1 MKRRKFIQTTGIG
14 IAAMHMAP
22 AANFARSKPVSRIK
36 LGGPVLTDFT
46 DPEDW
51 IIALKSR
58 RYRTAFC
65 PVEPG
70 ADLYEIN
77 LYKKAANHH
86 DIVISEVGAWSN
98 PISPDADQ
106 ASEAINKCIDALQL
120 ADEIGARCC
129 VNVSGSRNPDYWAG
143 PHKDN
148 FSEDVFDLVVETS
161 RKIIDLVNPKNTYFA
176 LEAMPWSF
184 PDSPDSYL
192 RLIKAIDRR
201 RFGVHLDPVNMIG
214 SVKKYFNNGEY
225 IKEMFDKLGNRI
237 KSCHA
242 KDIIL
247 REDNYIPQFN
257 EVRPGLGILNY
268 TVFLKELAKLKDVPL
283 MMEHLK
289 TDEEYALASEYI
301 RGVGSS
307 VGIAM

>member
-14 IAAMHMAP
+14 IAAAHLAP
-22 AANFARSKPVSRIK
+22 ATSFAMSKPIPRIK
-36 LGGPVLTDFT
+36 LGGPVFSGYT

-51 IIALKSR
+51 IIALKSM
-58 RYRTAFC
+58 RYRTALC
-65 PVEPG
+65 PVQPG
-70 ADLYEIN
+70 TDLYEIN
-77 LYKKAANHH
+77 LYKKAAKHH

-98 PISPDADQ
+98 PISPDATQ
-106 ASEAINKCIDALQL
+106 ASEAINKCIDSLQL

-129 VNVSGSRNPDYWAG
+129 VNVSGSKNPDYWAG

-148 FSEDVFDLVVETS
+148 FSDDVFDQVVETTQ
-161 RKIIDLVNPKNTYFA
+161 KIIDLVRPKNTYFA

-192 RLIKAIDRR
+192 RLIKAINRK
-201 RFGVHLDPVNMIG
+201 RFAVHLDPVNMIT
-214 SVKKYFNNGEY
+214 SVRKYFNNGEY
-225 IKEMFDKLGNRI
+225 IKEMFKKLGPYI

-242 KDIIL
+242 KDILL
-247 REDNYIPQFN
+247 REDNHIPQLD
-257 EVRPGLGILNY
+257 EIRPGLGTLDY
-268 TVFLKELAKLKDVPL
+268 AVFLKELVKLKDVPL

-289 TDEEYALASEYI
+289 TDKEYGLAADYI

-307 VGIAM
+307 VGIAI